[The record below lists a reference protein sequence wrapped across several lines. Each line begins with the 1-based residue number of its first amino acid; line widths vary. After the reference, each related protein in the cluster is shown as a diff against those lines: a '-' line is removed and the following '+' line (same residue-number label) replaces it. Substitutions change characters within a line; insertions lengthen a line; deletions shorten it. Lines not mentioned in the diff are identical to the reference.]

1 MKRPQDMSPW
11 LFALLTLGGFNGAA
25 LVGLIC
31 TRHLGRQFGLSG
43 LIDNDT
49 VGWIFSAIL
58 VIYAIAIGLIA
69 VATWTNSLAAASVA
83 SQEASQVPV
92 LYRSLLGYPQPL
104 QNEIKGVLVR
114 YLKSIIE
121 DAWPAQQRGEVTEE
135 GIENL
140 LELGRRII
148 AFEPTTDGQC
158 VVYGEVMR
166 GFNTL
171 AAFRRRRIEA
181 ASYAVPGI
189 LWWVVITGAAISIF
203 ASYVFNIPSL
213 LVHSLLTVLLASMI
227 ALLVFFIA
235 ATDHPYQGA
244 NSIEPIAYT
253 IALHDLLEFK

>member
-1 MKRPQDMSPW
+1 MRLQDIPPGP
-11 LFALLTLGGFNGAA
+11 FALLSLAAFNCAA
-25 LVGLIC
+25 LVGLVC
-31 TRHLGRQFGLSG
+31 TRQLIRRFGLSG
-43 LIDNDT
+43 IFDNDT

-69 VATWTNSLAAASVA
+69 MATWKNASAAASVA
-83 SQEASQVPV
+83 SQEASQIPV

-104 QNEIKGVLVR
+104 QTEIKGVLVR
-114 YLKSIIE
+114 YVKSIID
-121 DAWPAQQRGEVTEE
+121 DAWPAQRRGEVTEE

-140 LELGRRII
+140 LELGHRII
-148 AFEPTTDGQC
+148 AFEPVTDGQC

-166 GFNTL
+166 GFSTL

-189 LWWVVITGAAISIF
+189 LWWVVLAGAAISIC
-203 ASYVFNIPSL
+203 ASYAFNIPSL
-213 LVHSLLTVLLASMI
+213 LAHCLMTVLLASMI

-244 NSIEPIAYT
+244 NAIEPVAYR
-253 IALHDLLEFK
+253 IALQDLVKFG

>member
-1 MKRPQDMSPW
+1 M
-11 LFALLTLGGFNGAA
+11 
-25 LVGLIC
+25 
-31 TRHLGRQFGLSG
+31 
-43 LIDNDT
+43 
-49 VGWIFSAIL
+49 
-58 VIYAIAIGLIA
+58 
-69 VATWTNSLAAASVA
+69 ASE
-83 SQEASQVPV
+83 EASQIPV

-135 GIENL
+135 GIDHL

-148 AFEPTTDGQC
+148 TFEPATAAQC
-158 VVYGEVMR
+158 VVYGEAMR

-171 AAFRRRRIEA
+171 LAFRRRRIEA
-181 ASYAVPGI
+181 SSYAVPGS
-189 LWWVVITGAAISIF
+189 LWCVVLIGAALSIF

-213 LVHSLLTVLLASMI
+213 LVHSLMTVLLASMI

-244 NSIEPIAYT
+244 NLRP
-253 IALHDLLEFK
+253 